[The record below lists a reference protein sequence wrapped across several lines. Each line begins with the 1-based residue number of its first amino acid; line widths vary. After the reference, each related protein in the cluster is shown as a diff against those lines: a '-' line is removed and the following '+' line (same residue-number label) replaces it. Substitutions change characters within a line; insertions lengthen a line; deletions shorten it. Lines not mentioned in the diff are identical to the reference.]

1 MLVLLP
7 LVKTGDDGD
16 STNGN
21 DVVIVVVVVVMSTHI
36 KDSFHRSR
44 MNIITNTV
52 NDPFLQ

>member
-7 LVKTGDDGD
+7 SVKTGDDGD